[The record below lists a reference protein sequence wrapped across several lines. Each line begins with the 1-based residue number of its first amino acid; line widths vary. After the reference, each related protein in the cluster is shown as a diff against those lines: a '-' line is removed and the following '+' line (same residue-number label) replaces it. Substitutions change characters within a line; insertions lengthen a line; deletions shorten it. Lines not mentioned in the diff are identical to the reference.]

1 MRLNFVTYVNDHF
14 DALLGDR
21 VEADDATFEGLEELG
36 NVLPAHAPCQQRR
49 SRRGKASSPCK
60 PRVVDQLVFLLFDC
74 IHKVQSLLL

>member
-1 MRLNFVTYVNDHF
+1 MNDHF

-21 VEADDATFEGLEELG
+21 VEADDATFKCLEQLEH
-36 NVLPAHAPCQQRR
+36 VLPAHAPCQQRG

-60 PRVVDQLVFLLFDC
+60 PRVVDQLVFLCFDC